1 MAFSTLTLRDS
12 VNRWT
17 NVIVSIVYIILTLVD
32 LTDYL
37 AEPTAY
43 EHAILQGIVAI
54 VLLALIAWYAY
65 RWPKQEK

>member
-17 NVIVSIVYIILTLVD
+17 NVIASIVYIILTLVD
-32 LTDYL
+32 LADYL

-43 EHAILQGIVAI
+43 EQAILQGVVAI

-65 RWPKQEK
+65 RWLKQEK